1 MHIEV
6 NTDHNIEANEG
17 LTKHVEE
24 VVQKAMSH
32 FAGQVTRVE
41 VHLKDENA
49 GKSGAADKRC
59 VMEARIANH
68 QPLAATH
75 DADNLHVAID
85 GAASKIKKA
94 VESSLGKMGRK

>member
-6 NTDHNIEANEG
+6 NTDHNIESTEG
-17 LTKHVEE
+17 LVLHVEQ
-24 VVQKAMSH
+24 VVEKAMSH

-59 VMEARIANH
+59 IMEARVANH
-68 QPLAATH
+68 QPVAVTH
-75 DADNLHVAID
+75 DADNLHIAIE

-94 VESSLGKMGRK
+94 VESLLGKLNRK

>member
-6 NTDHNIEANEG
+6 NTDHNIESKEG
-17 LTKHVEE
+17 LVRHVEE
-24 VVQKAMSH
+24 VVGKAMNH

-59 VMEARIANH
+59 IMEARIANH
-68 QPLAATH
+68 QPLAASH

-85 GAASKIKKA
+85 GAAEKIKRA
-94 VESSLGKMGRK
+94 VESALGKLNRK